1 MPVKK
6 VDTIWMN
13 GKLVSWDDANI
24 HVLSHVIHYGS
35 SWFEGIR
42 CYNTAKGTAI
52 FRLDRHIRRLFDS
65 VKIYRTEIPYT
76 MAQVQDAILTTIRA
90 NSMKA
95 CYIRPI
101 VYRGYGDVGVNPLNC
116 PVDLTIAVW
125 EWGSYL
131 GHEALS
137 AGIDVC
143 ISTWNRP
150 APNTL
155 PQMAKSGG
163 NYILSQLMKV
173 EAIKA
178 GFSEAIALDVHGNLS
193 EGSGENLF
201 AVRDGVVYTP
211 PLGASLL
218 PGITRESVIQL
229 AEEAGYRVKETS
241 LPREMAYVADE
252 LFFTGTAAEI
262 TPIRSVDKITVG
274 DGKPGPVTLQLQ
286 KAFFEVVKEGKD
298 TKKWLTFVYND

>member
-1 MPVKK
+1 
-6 VDTIWMN
+6 
-13 GKLVSWDDANI
+13 
-24 HVLSHVIHYGS
+24 
-35 SWFEGIR
+35 
-42 CYNTAKGTAI
+42 
-52 FRLDRHIRRLFDS
+52 
-65 VKIYRTEIPYT
+65 
-76 MAQVQDAILTTIRA
+76 VQDAILTTIRA

-193 EGSGENLF
+193 EGSGENIF
-201 AVRDGVVYTP
+201 AVKDGVVYTP
-211 PLGASLL
+211 PLGTSLL

-274 DGKPGPVTLQLQ
+274 DGKPGPVTRQLQ

-298 TKKWLTFVYND
+298 TKKWLRFVYID